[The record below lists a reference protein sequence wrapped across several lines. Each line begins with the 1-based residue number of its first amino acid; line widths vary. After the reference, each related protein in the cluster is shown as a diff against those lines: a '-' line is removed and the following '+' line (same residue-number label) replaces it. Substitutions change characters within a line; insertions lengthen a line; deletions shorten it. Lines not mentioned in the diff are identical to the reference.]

1 MAAEEIKL
9 KCQFCSQVFHSTYRL
24 IPHVFMA
31 HHKKVAK
38 KIARN
43 KGFRKK
49 EVVDSSSEDEPSS
62 GETDSEA
69 EQAVSKAMHGPCI
82 PNVYESRP
90 TSIAGPVAAI
100 ANGPRPRAPRL
111 GSTVM

>member
-43 KGFRKK
+43 KDFVFTCQSGCDFVVEASKYFK
-49 EVVDSSSEDEPSS
+49 E
-62 GETDSEA
+62 G
-69 EQAVSKAMHGPCI
+69 
-82 PNVYESRP
+82 
-90 TSIAGPVAAI
+90 
-100 ANGPRPRAPRL
+100 
-111 GSTVM
+111 